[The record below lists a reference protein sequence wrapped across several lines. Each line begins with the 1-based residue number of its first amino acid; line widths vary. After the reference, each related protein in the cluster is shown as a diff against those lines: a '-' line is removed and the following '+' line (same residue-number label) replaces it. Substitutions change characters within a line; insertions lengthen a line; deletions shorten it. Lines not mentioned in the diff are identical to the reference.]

1 MLSPPVCAWSMIG
14 AWAQV
19 PCMSAFCGGKGT
31 LRSIL
36 GKSLGRFRFKTGEA
50 GVQADSVSHL
60 LYALEPVS
68 W

>member
-1 MLSPPVCAWSMIG
+1 
-14 AWAQV
+14 
-19 PCMSAFCGGKGT
+19 MSASCGGKGT

-36 GKSLGRFRFKTGEA
+36 GKPLGRFRFKTGEA